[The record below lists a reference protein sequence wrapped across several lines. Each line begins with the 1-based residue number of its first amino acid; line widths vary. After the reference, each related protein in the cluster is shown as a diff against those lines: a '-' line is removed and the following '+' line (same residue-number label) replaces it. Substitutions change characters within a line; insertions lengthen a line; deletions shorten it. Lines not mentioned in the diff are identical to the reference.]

1 MFTRVLVRDGRQPM
15 VDAVNDVPGT
25 RSLGAVMGELA
36 RTLHGSSVTVP
47 AVTSRGTL
55 GDYVSSVGGAV
66 CVVFQEY
73 RSAWAR

>member
-1 MFTRVLVRDGRQPM
+1 M

-36 RTLHGSSVTVP
+36 RTLHGSRITGP

-55 GDYVSSVGGAV
+55 GNYVSSVGGGRG
-66 CVVFQEY
+66 VVFQGY
-73 RSAWAR
+73 SSAWAR

>member
-1 MFTRVLVRDGRQPM
+1 M

-36 RTLHGSSVTVP
+36 RTLHGSRITVA

-55 GDYVSSVGGAV
+55 GDYVSSVGGV
-66 CVVFQEY
+66 RDVVFQGY
-73 RSAWAR
+73 SSAWARWLRGRSQWARSSR

>member
-1 MFTRVLVRDGRQPM
+1 M

-36 RTLHGSSVTVP
+36 RTLHGSRVTVA

-55 GDYVSSVGGAV
+55 GDYVSSVGGV
-66 CVVFQEY
+66 RGVVY
-73 RSAWAR
+73 HGYSSARARWRRGRSQWARSCR